1 MIDLLDETR
10 LCALS
15 LCNDLRVTTLHGVF
29 RFPGVPCVALADALS
44 SQLRVVCEVRIAN
57 RTLRDIHS
65 AGSSQSY
72 DCSTMLRFESD

>member
-44 SQLRVVCEVRIAN
+44 SQLRVVCEPYA
-57 RTLRDIHS
+57 S
-65 AGSSQSY
+65 
-72 DCSTMLRFESD
+72 